1 MVIIDKIIQKQQIKE
16 LAQIIKKNANNDKLN
31 LIYDWSYSLEFDK
44 MLEFV
49 NKIIRTGICMKQEL
63 QKIFDNRRHAPN
75 NKNVLSSIRV
85 METNLTQ

>member
-31 LIYDWSYSLEFDK
+31 LIYDLSYSLEFDK

-49 NKIIRTGICMKQEL
+49 NKIMQTGICMKQEL
-63 QKIFDNRRHAPN
+63 QKIFDNGGMYPSN
-75 NKNVLSSIRV
+75 
-85 METNLTQ
+85 

>member
-31 LIYDWSYSLEFDK
+31 LIYDLSYSLEFDK

-49 NKIIRTGICMKQEL
+49 NNYANRDMHETGASKKFLIIGGMHQIIKTCCQ
-63 QKIFDNRRHAPN
+63 
-75 NKNVLSSIRV
+75 VL
-85 METNLTQ
+85 E

>member
-63 QKIFDNRRHAPN
+63 QKIFW
-75 NKNVLSSIRV
+75 
-85 METNLTQ
+85 

>member
-31 LIYDWSYSLEFDK
+31 LIYDLSYSLEFDK

-49 NKIIRTGICMKQEL
+49 NNYANRICMKQEL
-63 QKIFDNRRHAPN
+63 QKIF
-75 NKNVLSSIRV
+75 
-85 METNLTQ
+85 